1 LKRLTQ
7 STRCSCKFSFLY
19 FLFFKKPFEGS
30 KKLKPLQWLEI
41 IVSFTVLTLLVTY
54 LIPSDS
60 WLVVFR
66 YVFGFVFVA
75 FLPGYCLVNILF
87 MNRNKLDFVEEIVL
101 SVALSFGLDG
111 LVGLFLGLSPIGI
124 NFTSITI
131 SLSAIVLVF
140 AVVVFIRKL
149 REPDVQSPEQV
160 SA

>member
-1 LKRLTQ
+1 
-7 STRCSCKFSFLY
+7 
-19 FLFFKKPFEGS
+19 
-30 KKLKPLQWLEI
+30 
-41 IVSFTVLTLLVTY
+41 VTY

-60 WLVVFR
+60 LLVIFR

-101 SVALSFGLDG
+101 SVALSFSLDG

-149 REPDVQSPEQV
+149 RELDVQSPEQV
-160 SA
+160 ST

>member
-1 LKRLTQ
+1 M
-7 STRCSCKFSFLY
+7 
-19 FLFFKKPFEGS
+19 
-30 KKLKPLQWLEI
+30 
-41 IVSFTVLTLLVTY
+41 
-54 LIPSDS
+54 
-60 WLVVFR
+60 LVVLR

-131 SLSAIVLVF
+131 SLSAVVLIF
-140 AVVVFIRKL
+140 AVIVFIRRL
-149 REPDVQSPEQV
+149 RELHVQTHQEV

>member
-1 LKRLTQ
+1 M
-7 STRCSCKFSFLY
+7 FA
-19 FLFFKKPFEGS
+19 
-30 KKLKPLQWLEI
+30 
-41 IVSFTVLTLLVTY
+41 
-54 LIPSDS
+54 
-60 WLVVFR
+60 VFR

-87 MNRNKLDFVEEIVL
+87 MNRNKLDFVEELVL

-131 SLSAIVLVF
+131 SLSAVVLVF
-140 AVVVFIRKL
+140 AVVVFVRRL
-149 REPDVQSPEQV
+149 RELNAQAPEQV

>member
-1 LKRLTQ
+1 M
-7 STRCSCKFSFLY
+7 FA
-19 FLFFKKPFEGS
+19 
-30 KKLKPLQWLEI
+30 
-41 IVSFTVLTLLVTY
+41 
-54 LIPSDS
+54 
-60 WLVVFR
+60 VFR

-87 MNRNKLDFVEEIVL
+87 MYRNKLDFVEELVL

-131 SLSAIVLVF
+131 SLSAVVLVF
-140 AVVVFIRKL
+140 AVVVFIRRL
-149 REPDVQSPEQV
+149 RELNAQAPEQV